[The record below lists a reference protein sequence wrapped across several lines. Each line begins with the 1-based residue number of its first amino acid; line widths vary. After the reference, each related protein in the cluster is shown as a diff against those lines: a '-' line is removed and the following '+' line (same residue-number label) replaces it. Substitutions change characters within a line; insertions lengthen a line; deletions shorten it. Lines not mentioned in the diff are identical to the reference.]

1 MAAARSSIPPAK
13 KRRSH
18 PKEDG
23 FRLIISDEEGKMQ
36 PLKKKRS
43 VKLVTDSMGVSQGIE
58 NETCQDLLLGQLL
71 LPKLSSYV
79 SAWDQV
85 PKSSTEK
92 VVSALSPYV
101 STWDQVPK
109 FVSENEITKEPS
121 SGQITLPVDSKPRDF
136 FANDID
142 ADTAAAAGGSDTHVL
157 AGGNIATSAESSS
170 SFTNEGSDPSES
182 ELEMADSNAEETRL
196 ASLQI
201 RN

>member
-1 MAAARSSIPPAK
+1 
-13 KRRSH
+13 
-18 PKEDG
+18 
-23 FRLIISDEEGKMQ
+23 MQ

-43 VKLVTDSMGVSQGIE
+43 VKLVIDSMGVSQDIE
-58 NETCQDLLLGQLL
+58 NKTCQDLLLGQLL

-85 PKSSTEK
+85 PKSSTKK

-109 FVSENEITKEPS
+109 SVSENDVTQEPF
-121 SGQITLPVDSKPRDF
+121 SGQISLPVESKPRDF
-136 FANDID
+136 FAKDID
-142 ADTAAAAGGSDTHVL
+142 ADTAAAAGGSDPHVL
-157 AGGNIATSAESSS
+157 AGGNVPTSAESSA
-170 SFTNEGSDPSES
+170 SFTKEGSDPSES
-182 ELEMADSNAEETRL
+182 ELEIADSNAEETCL